1 MTQTAPAMVARFG
14 FAGVVKVWRPLVK
27 THSTKIKRYNVS
39 HLPNSTMGYLRYA
52 DESRPL
58 VARVDSLGGDI
69 GQEAAAIAPC
79 GHLGASA

>member
-1 MTQTAPAMVARFG
+1 MVARFG
-14 FAGVVKVWRPLVK
+14 GAGVVKVSWRPLEK
-27 THSTKIKRYNVS
+27 NALNKMKRHNVS
-39 HLPNSTMGYLRYA
+39 RLSNSTMGYLRYA